1 MVVIQNLAGI
11 GHRRKRWLE
20 SVVITARST
29 VHDNQGRSLPHGVAI
44 WDQSET
50 LGVKPEFCVIFEA
63 HEHAVN
69 LIDHISTYRR
79 CRMRTK
85 KSRRGNP
92 LNTSIGEIT
101 VKASDIKRRL
111 SFVIPI
117 VGALLN
123 LIGQ

>member
-1 MVVIQNLAGI
+1 MVVVQHLTGI

-20 SVVITARST
+20 TVVITTRST
-29 VHDNQGRSLPHGVAI
+29 VHDNKGRSLPHGVTI
-44 WDQSET
+44 WDQRESF
-50 LGVKPEFCVIFEA
+50 GVEPEFCVIFEA

-69 LIDHISTYRR
+69 LIDHISTYRQ
-79 CRMRTK
+79 CKMRTK
-85 KSRRGNP
+85 QSRRGNL

-101 VKASDIKRRL
+101 VKASDVKRRL
-111 SFVIPI
+111 SFVIPF